1 MLQREEMR
9 QTHRQE
15 RMTTIRPE
23 INSNGRVPETLVQS
37 SAQNVPGLVIHLEE
51 GTWESETKDH
61 PLLCESEENPVT

>member
-15 RMTTIRPE
+15 RMTIRPE
-23 INSNGRVPETLVQS
+23 MNSNGRVPETLVQS

-61 PLLCESEENPVT
+61 PLLCESEENPVA